1 MTVAE
6 ILSHIKFVVNPK
18 GNKSAVLVDMDIW
31 DQIVTLLENAED
43 ADELKQARSIR
54 EEQIPWNVAKKEL
67 NLGE

>member
-54 EEQIPWNVAKKEL
+54 EEQIPWTVAKKEL